1 MSRRGRAA
9 VPLLLLLL
17 MCYFVP
23 CSTSKE
29 QERDQAAQSSRL
41 LRESLRAEAEGRLN
55 DAIALAA
62 KMPQD
67 VFAVFRQGKLMMKKG
82 DFRAAHAAFSAVEQ
96 VQEMKASIAYC
107 LKALQVSPL
116 DLRANSILKRILRA
130 PGPFPLEVQEV
141 QRQSQN
147 AILQSHLR
155 GGFVHQHERMQ
166 SKVTDISY
174 NGKQVRLVSSANSL
188 YFQCLAN
195 LVGSIQLRE
204 PNLNITI
211 YDMGFDELES
221 MVVSDWK
228 NVQLVRFPFESYPP
242 HVRNLRNYAW
252 KPLVYREAL
261 MRDSMILYQ
270 DAGQELWQPVGLIE
284 DIIARDGYFFVMQG
298 EKTLPEKIHPASMQ
312 FLGFEANDLRGK
324 DMCAGGIQG
333 YMNTSRAVQEV
344 LGSTI
349 KCALDEDCIAPK
361 KADQSNHRFDQAI
374 FSMFMSR
381 HLYRLRSVDFT
392 ITVDN
397 LPRCHCSWIFRAYLE
412 TARLKEADVFDVR
425 DGFGHFYP
433 LLFSRRCGSNQS
445 YFPIFRHM

>member
-96 VQEMKASIAYC
+96 VEPSFPSLLGHIAFLYFKVHEMKASIAYC

-116 DLRANSILKRILRA
+116 DLRANSILQRILRA

-174 NGKQVRLVSSANSL
+174 NGKR
-188 YFQCLAN
+188 
-195 LVGSIQLRE
+195 
-204 PNLNITI
+204 I
-211 YDMGFDELES
+211 YKRTLLLHDD
-221 MVVSDWK
+221 
-228 NVQLVRFPFESYPP
+228 
-242 HVRNLRNYAW
+242 HVCR
-252 KPLVYREAL
+252 
-261 MRDSMILYQ
+261 
-270 DAGQELWQPVGLIE
+270 
-284 DIIARDGYFFVMQG
+284 
-298 EKTLPEKIHPASMQ
+298 
-312 FLGFEANDLRGK
+312 
-324 DMCAGGIQG
+324 
-333 YMNTSRAVQEV
+333 
-344 LGSTI
+344 
-349 KCALDEDCIAPK
+349 
-361 KADQSNHRFDQAI
+361 
-374 FSMFMSR
+374 
-381 HLYRLRSVDFT
+381 
-392 ITVDN
+392 
-397 LPRCHCSWIFRAYLE
+397 
-412 TARLKEADVFDVR
+412 
-425 DGFGHFYP
+425 
-433 LLFSRRCGSNQS
+433 
-445 YFPIFRHM
+445 